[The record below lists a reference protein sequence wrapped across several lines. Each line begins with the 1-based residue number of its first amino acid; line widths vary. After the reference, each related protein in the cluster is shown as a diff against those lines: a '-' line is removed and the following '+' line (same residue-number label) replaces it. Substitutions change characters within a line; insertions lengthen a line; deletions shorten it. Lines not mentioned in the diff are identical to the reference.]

1 MTMAEPLSFSGLLL
15 LMVCILAVAVLYSSV
30 GHGGASGYIAALALF
45 SVTPAVFKPT
55 ALVLNILVSSVT
67 TFCFV
72 RAGHF
77 SWRLFWPFAATSIP
91 CSFIGGYLSLPVH
104 LYRPLVGAVLLFSAC
119 RLFFRTEC
127 ADAETRP
134 PSVPVALTLGALL
147 GLLSGL
153 TGVGGGIFL
162 SPLLLLLKW
171 GKAREVSAVA
181 ALFILVNSISGL
193 LGHLS
198 SLQAIPYFAPLL
210 AVAALIGGSVGAVLG
225 SHRLPVAA
233 VLKSL
238 AVVLVVAGI
247 KMLFV

>member
-1 MTMAEPLSFSGLLL
+1 MSPSALIMLLI
-15 LMVCILAVAVLYSSV
+15 CILAVAILYSSV

-55 ALVLNILVSSVT
+55 ALVLNILVSAVAIG
-67 TFCFV
+67 CFA

-77 SWRLFWPFAATSIP
+77 SWRLFWPFATASIP
-91 CSFIGGYLSLPVH
+91 FSFIGGYLSLPLH
-104 LYRPLVGAVLLFSAC
+104 LYQPLVGIVLLFSAS
-119 RLFFRTEC
+119 RLFCRTESV
-127 ADAETRP
+127 DAEIRQ
-134 PSVPVALTLGALL
+134 PSVPVALILGALL

-171 GKAREVSAVA
+171 GRAREVSAVA

-198 SLQAIPYFAPLL
+198 SLQAVPSFTPLL
-210 AVAALIGGSVGAVLG
+210 ALAALTGGSIGAFFG
-225 SHRLPVAA
+225 SHRLPTVA
-233 VLKSL
+233 VIRTL
-238 AVVLVVAGI
+238 AVVLVVAGF
-247 KMLFV
+247 KLLLV